1 MKTGASMTFDNSGH
15 FDDSGRLNDAKRFG
29 KWFGQYGHRGHHSFL
44 QRGFSALVFCACLPC
59 PSLWAQSDGMTG
71 VGVPAPVPL
80 IDTRIPTTVTDTL
93 KAQVAAQKKA
103 QAQKEAAKKAAADA
117 LKKAQEAKKA
127 AKLAKARK
135 LTAKKSEPEPKA
147 TRLHTSAGSVEFAKQ
162 TPLIAPE
169 NLSALS
175 PTAISPD
182 DHIELRPL
190 AIEGAMPTTSTPETP
205 ATPVTS
211 ATETPETKTS
221 ENVSIDPAL
230 PSDEPESRFDRA
242 MNTMKSN
249 VKKGAKQVKTEA
261 GALFNTVVP
270 EPFLRPKYQT
280 GQSETG
286 MKPVSYSPL
295 PGIAIFAVQR
305 HGTDKAFS
313 DLPVLFAQQY
323 ASRLALRVPDTHIY
337 NPLYTVESL
346 RLRGLGHVYDK
357 MMAYYMKAGEPE
369 PAATQ
374 YLLQQITQDN
384 KTISRLV
391 FVEAELETGRPD
403 RATGPMERLNA
414 LLTDGTPKSMKAMVH
429 SRLQIFDVEHPAM
442 PMVWSGSWDRAVA
455 FDRFR
460 NVTQSVYDDSD
471 SEQTFAT
478 VSREMSRELLYVMP
492 KTAYMVPVYDTSVQ
506 GKLATPGNDTTPNA
520 APQLETAAPLSS
532 ASPLNPENKQ
542 AIERILKRQNAT
554 SP

>member
-1 MKTGASMTFDNSGH
+1 MPGA
-15 FDDSGRLNDAKRFG
+15 
-29 KWFGQYGHRGHHSFL
+29 
-44 QRGFSALVFCACLPC
+44 
-59 PSLWAQSDGMTG
+59 
-71 VGVPAPVPL
+71 GVPAPIPL
-80 IDTRIPTTVTDTL
+80 IDTHIPTTVTDTL
-93 KAQVAAQKKA
+93 KAQMAAQKKA

-117 LKKAQEAKKA
+117 LKKAQEARKA

-135 LTAKKSEPEPKA
+135 STPKKSEPKQEA
-147 TRLHTSAGSVEFAKQ
+147 TRLHTTAATVELAKQ

-169 NLSALS
+169 NLAALS
-175 PTAISPD
+175 PTATLPED
-182 DHIELRPL
+182 RIELRPL
-190 AIEGAMPTTSTPETP
+190 AVETSPIDSTTNTAPNAALSNSTRIGLDGASIQPN
-205 ATPVTS
+205 ATPTSPMIAAPGTAPAATTVTNS
-211 ATETPETKTS
+211 AA
-221 ENVSIDPAL
+221 DPTL
-230 PSDEPESRFDRA
+230 PADTAEESSFDRT
-242 MNTMKSN
+242 MNTVKSN
-249 VKKGAKQVKTEA
+249 IKAGAKRVKTEA

-270 EPFLRPKYQT
+270 EPFLRQKNE
-280 GQSETG
+280 GG

-305 HGTDKAFS
+305 HGNDKAFS
-313 DLPVLFAQQY
+313 DLPALFAQQY

-403 RATGPMERLNA
+403 RPTGPMERLNA

-429 SRLQIFDVEHPAM
+429 SRLQIFDVENPAM

-460 NVTQSVYDDSD
+460 NVTRSVYDDSD
-471 SEQTFAT
+471 SEQTFASI
-478 VSREMSRELLYVMP
+478 SREMSRELLYVMP

-506 GKLATPGNDTTPNA
+506 GKLATPGETTPNA
-520 APQLETAAPLSS
+520 TPQAESGTPLFSTNN
-532 ASPLNPENKQ
+532 LNQENKQ